1 MEERFLLENN
11 HRIIQYRPTYL
22 QGSTIS
28 TTSSHHFRAD
38 SAVSFSTLPLD
49 YSSVALF
56 HCIAALPL
64 YSSLQLLHCPLHGCC
79 QCQSHAILA
88 AKANDSS
95 TISYCFQLI
104 KFNSIGEYQYRYN
117 IQQLGFADTILLKK
131 TNLPNLLKPTMP
143 KLTLSK
149 PILPRLRY
157 AKSILPKPVLPV

>member
-95 TISYCFQLI
+95 TISYCFQLNPTVLVSI
-104 KFNSIGEYQYRYN
+104 SIGTIYSSLGLQ
-117 IQQLGFADTILLKK
+117 IQSCLKK
-131 TNLPNLLKPTMP
+131 QTCQTC
-143 KLTLSK
+143 
-149 PILPRLRY
+149 
-157 AKSILPKPVLPV
+157 